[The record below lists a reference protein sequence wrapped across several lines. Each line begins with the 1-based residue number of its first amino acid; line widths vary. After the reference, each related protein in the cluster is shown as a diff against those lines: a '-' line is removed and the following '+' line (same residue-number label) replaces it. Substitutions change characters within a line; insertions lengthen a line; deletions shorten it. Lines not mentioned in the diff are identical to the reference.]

1 MEKNFETHNTNSNVL
16 DSYRTIKPSDFE
28 INISG
33 FSETKTINSVPKEKV
48 SQKILNFKTLTNE
61 KGLEMDVSFEVQEQ
75 IIMKKRASFNYMKK
89 WDDYRKQLN
98 SIYRAMIE
106 RIMNF
111 LLEIGNSSL
120 ETYVSLLKFLKEKAQ
135 QEKTFGNPI
144 TDSLNWEKYKECE
157 ISKSLQEL
165 GLIEGFQRKDH
176 LEFANF
182 IDQELVQKF
191 LSPNHLKYQSFFD
204 HFKKLECKM
213 RQNLNKMLMITREKF
228 EEYAVVFAEVMRVY
242 LTNGK
247 PLNKDLLT
255 FENFYLYAVM
265 ENYNLLK
272 IYSKEMKEFWNCLK
286 KIELERI
293 KETEKIVSKFLEK
306 EEELYQFFPFYQDQY
321 MNIRNKLQGIC
332 PEKHIESL
340 FDMNKILSSEQMQYL
355 RQKHKIENC
364 SEEVIFEYLEVFEVK
379 PLNFRPIILGEMNVL
394 EKDESISQKFSMKS
408 SPLWKEIKILISVD
422 LNMLVMGD
430 TGDLS
435 FKPEKIIKLPLCTCI
450 YNDEICL
457 ATISEIKSTV
467 LAMINVEKH
476 YLKFKGSEELMK
488 FKELIGKHIRTI

>member
-1 MEKNFETHNTNSNVL
+1 MNLEATNTSAKYL
-16 DSYRTIKPSDFE
+16 DSFRTIKPSDFE

-33 FSETKTINSVPKEKV
+33 FSENKTTNAVPKEKV
-48 SQKILNFKTLTNE
+48 SQKTLLFQTKANE
-61 KGLEMDVSFEVQEQ
+61 RSSEMDVSIEVQEQ
-75 IIMKKRASFNYMKK
+75 IIEKKRASFNYMKK

-106 RIMNF
+106 RTMNF

-135 QEKTFGNPI
+135 QEKTFGNNPN
-144 TDSLNWEKYKECE
+144 TEGLNWEKYKECE
-157 ISKSLQEL
+157 ISQSLQEL
-165 GLIEGFQRKDH
+165 GLIEGSQRKDH

-182 IDQELVQKF
+182 IDQELVQKL
-191 LSPNHLKYQSFFD
+191 LSPNHMKYQSFFD
-204 HFKKLECKM
+204 HFKKLEGKM

-228 EEYAVVFAEVMRVY
+228 EEYAVVFAEIMRVY
-242 LTNGK
+242 LSNGK
-247 PLNKDLLT
+247 LLSKDLLT

-272 IYSKEMKEFWNCLK
+272 IYSKEMKEFWNCMK

-293 KETEKIVSKFLEK
+293 KETEQIVSRFLEK
-306 EEELYQFFPFYQDQY
+306 EENLYQFFPFYQDQY

-340 FDMNKILSSEQMQYL
+340 FDMNKILSSEQTQYL

-364 SEEVIFEYLEVFEVK
+364 SEEVIFEYLEAFEVK
-379 PLNFRPIILGEMNVL
+379 PLNFRPMVLGEMHVL
-394 EKDESISQKFSMKS
+394 EKDVSISQKFSMQS
-408 SPLWKEIKILISVD
+408 SSLWKEIKILISVD
-422 LNMLVMGD
+422 LNMLFMGD
-430 TGDLS
+430 TSDLT
-435 FKPEKIIKLPLCTCI
+435 FKPVKIIRLPLCTCL

-467 LAMINVEKH
+467 LAMNNVEKH
-476 YLKFKGSEELMK
+476 YLKLNGSEELKK
-488 FKELIGKHIRTI
+488 FKELIGKYIRKI